1 MLPASKIL
9 ASNRESPRPTFA
21 HLERKNKMKRN
32 ALSVTAIVFLGLFLA
47 ASVFIF
53 VFERQ
58 LVSYSAT
65 METDAFFSTPFVV
78 PWESAV
84 LIAAAVFEIIF
95 TAKGG
100 KRIFAAVPL
109 AAVILGRIAETIQID
124 FELEKGAEM
133 VSVISIVNA
142 YSNFVTPLFVI
153 GSGFMFV
160 CAFSDYASKKL
171 LYTGTALVSFAA
183 AAVIILLFP
192 FSAAKAVNAAGYIVS
207 AGLLILA
214 AVKKTNA
221 FALAAGIFC
230 ALHTAARPFISAFTR
245 YFIAHFAGEDE
256 LTNFWIS
263 NIYAVFAGVILTVGA
278 VMILSYCA
286 NNS

>member
-1 MLPASKIL
+1 MRRGQAPAL
-9 ASNRESPRPTFA
+9 RFCFTFSG
-21 HLERKNKMKRN
+21 RYKMKKG
-32 ALSVTAIVFLGLFLA
+32 ALSVTAIVFLGLFLL

-58 LVSYSAT
+58 LVSYSAP

-84 LIAAAVFEIIF
+84 LIAAAVFETVF
-95 TAKGG
+95 TVKGG
-100 KRIFAAVPL
+100 KRFLAVAIPL
-109 AAVILGRIAETIQID
+109 AAVILGRILETVQLRLALQNGV
-124 FELEKGAEM
+124 ET

-230 ALHTAARPFISAFTR
+230 AVHTAAQPFIAAVTR
-245 YFIAHFAGEDE
+245 YFTAYLAGADE
-256 LTNFWIS
+256 LTNFYIS
-263 NIYAVFAGVILTVGA
+263 NIYAVFAGFILTVGA

>member
-1 MLPASKIL
+1 
-9 ASNRESPRPTFA
+9 
-21 HLERKNKMKRN
+21 MKRN
-32 ALSVTAIVFLGLFLA
+32 ALSVTAIVFIGLFLL
-47 ASVFIF
+47 ASAFIF

-58 LVSYSAT
+58 LVSYSAP

-100 KRIFAAVPL
+100 KRLLAAVVPL
-109 AAVILGRIAETIQID
+109 AAVILGRIAETVQLRLALQNGV
-124 FELEKGAEM
+124 ET

-207 AGLLILA
+207 AGLLIIA
-214 AVKKTNA
+214 AVKKTKA

-263 NIYAVFAGVILTVGA
+263 NIYAVFAGFILTVGA

>member
-1 MLPASKIL
+1 
-9 ASNRESPRPTFA
+9 
-21 HLERKNKMKRN
+21 MKKG
-32 ALSVTAIVFLGLFLA
+32 ALSITAIVFLGLFLL
-47 ASVFIF
+47 ASALIF

-58 LVSYSAT
+58 LVSYSAP

-84 LIAAAVFEIIF
+84 LIAAAVFEIFF
-95 TAKGG
+95 TVKGG
-100 KRIFAAVPL
+100 KRFLAAAVPL
-109 AAVILGRIAETIQID
+109 AAVILGRIAETVQID

-207 AGLLILA
+207 AGLLIIA
-214 AVKKTNA
+214 AVKKTKA

-230 ALHTAARPFISAFTR
+230 ALHTAAQPFIAAAVR
-245 YFIAHFAGEDE
+245 YFIAHLAGEDE

-263 NIYAVFAGVILTVGA
+263 NIYAVFAGFILTIGA
-278 VMILSYCA
+278 VMILAYCA
-286 NNS
+286 AVSDETKEIPEKNEEIFNREDR

>member
-1 MLPASKIL
+1 
-9 ASNRESPRPTFA
+9 
-21 HLERKNKMKRN
+21 MKRN
-32 ALSVTAIVFLGLFLA
+32 ALSVTAIVFIGLFLL
-47 ASVFIF
+47 ASAFIF

-58 LVSYSAT
+58 LVSYSAP

-100 KRIFAAVPL
+100 KRLLAAVVPL
-109 AAVILGRIAETIQID
+109 AAVILGRIAETVQLRLALQNGV
-124 FELEKGAEM
+124 ET

-183 AAVIILLFP
+183 
-192 FSAAKAVNAAGYIVS
+192 KAVNAAGYIVS
-207 AGLLILA
+207 AGLLIIA
-214 AVKKTNA
+214 AVKKTKA

-263 NIYAVFAGVILTVGA
+263 NIYAVFAGFILTVGA

>member
-1 MLPASKIL
+1 
-9 ASNRESPRPTFA
+9 
-21 HLERKNKMKRN
+21 MKKG
-32 ALSVTAIVFLGLFLA
+32 ALSITAIVFLGLFLL
-47 ASVFIF
+47 ASALIF

-58 LVSYSAT
+58 LVSYSAP

-100 KRIFAAVPL
+100 KQLLAAVVPL
-109 AAVILGRIAETIQID
+109 AAVILGRIAETVQLRLAVQNG
-124 FELEKGAEM
+124 FEM

-207 AGLLILA
+207 AGLLIIA
-214 AVKKTNA
+214 AVKKTKA
-221 FALAAGIFC
+221 FAFAAGIFC
-230 ALHTAARPFISAFTR
+230 ALHTAAQPFIAAAVR
-245 YFIAHFAGEDE
+245 YLTAHLAGEDE

-263 NIYAVFAGVILTVGA
+263 NYYAVFAGVILTIGA
-278 VMILSYCA
+278 VMILAYCA
-286 NNS
+286 AVSDETKEIPEKNEEIFNREDR